1 RMVFRI
7 SCGAFKFMETIQL
20 ATIGYIIPNKIK
32 SLHEMA
38 LLELEK
44 QDPDLKVIDYFIE
57 EINKLKNPYFPKGG
71 VEEKDLCDN
80 PNCEDGIVG
89 YDPWYKHPIS
99 CQICNKNN

>member
-1 RMVFRI
+1 MEEKIKILRMVFRI

-57 EINKLKNPYFPKGG
+57 EINKLKNPDFTK
-71 VEEKDLCDN
+71 VEIDEKEAEHIKLN
-80 PNCEDGIVG
+80 NYE
-89 YDPWYKHPIS
+89 
-99 CQICNKNN
+99 QQKNSSKL